1 MMANRFTMPRYVT
14 GIRCAPLARA
24 VVAVTVLAVGGELG
38 MNTAFSQ
45 GRRRPGL
52 DSTPAPR
59 SAADL
64 TNAEPAEE
72 IDAEHK
78 AVDEA
83 NQRGE
88 YTEVVRLA
96 SILIAKDEKDYFALH
111 LRASAKIELGRQS
124 RDMRS
129 VREGVADARAA
140 LGIAGKK
147 AVWLFI
153 PYLYGMTTLAELESR
168 PEHAKVGIDVITPV
182 LARTDLAPADRAN
195 LLYQRGLA
203 YFTRREIETALVDFN
218 AALAAVST
226 HVGALIKIGE
236 AYAALNKPDEALK
249 AYDRAATAVPDN
261 IVILNDRGAYRRF
274 RGNLQGAVEDFSKCL
289 EINPNFAMG
298 YLNRGITL
306 CDLGQYEGAE
316 SDLTK
321 ALESKVQPHLVH
333 RLRGTARMGRG
344 LTTQGL
350 ADYTAAIELA
360 PAYAVAY
367 EDRGVAKLILKDFAG
382 AADDFREAIKQAPQQ
397 ANSYL
402 WLSLALGRA
411 GNAGESITT
420 LEPVIKKSVPSAE
433 WVLALAQ
440 YLQGTI
446 DEAALREAV
455 KVGPEAALK
464 ARTCEAEFFV
474 GQKKL
479 MAGETA
485 GAAENFKQAVA
496 TGASLL
502 SAHRVAR
509 YETGDVKPAP

>member
-1 MMANRFTMPRYVT
+1 MMANRLTMPRHMT
-14 GIRCAPLARA
+14 RICCALLIR
-24 VVAVTVLAVGGELG
+24 VGGPLLLAIAGLLG
-38 MNTAFSQ
+38 TNSAFAQ
-45 GRRRPGL
+45 GPRRPNL

-59 SAADL
+59 SAANPED
-64 TNAEPAEE
+64 AEQSTE

-83 NQRGE
+83 NQRGD
-88 YTEVVRLA
+88 YAEVIRLA
-96 SILIAKDEKDYFALH
+96 SILIAKDDKDYFALH

-124 RDMRS
+124 RDVKS

-168 PEHAKVGIDVITPV
+168 PEHAKVGIDVVTPV
-182 LARTDLAPADRAN
+182 LARTDLSPADRAN

-203 YFTRREIETALVDFN
+203 YFSRREIDTALTDFK
-218 AALAAVST
+218 AALAVVST
-226 HVGALIKIGE
+226 HVGALVKTGE
-236 AYAALNKPDEALK
+236 AYAALNQPDEALK
-249 AYDRAATAVPDN
+249 AYDRAVVAVPDN

-274 RGNLQGAVEDFSKCL
+274 RGNLQGAVEDFSKCI

-306 CDLGQYEGAE
+306 CDLAQYETAD

-344 LTTQGL
+344 LTAEAL
-350 ADYTAAIELA
+350 SDYSAAIELV

-367 EDRGVAKLILKDFAG
+367 EDRGVARLILKDFAG
-382 AADDFREAIKQAPQQ
+382 AAADFREAIKQAPQQ
-397 ANSYL
+397 ANSHL
-402 WLSLALGRA
+402 WLSLAVGRA
-411 GNAGESITT
+411 GNAGEAITS
-420 LEPVIKKSVPSAE
+420 LEPIVKKSVPAAD

-440 YLQGTI
+440 YMQGSI

-464 ARTCEAEFFV
+464 GRTCEAEFFI

-479 MAGETA
+479 IAGDTA
-485 GAAENFKQAVA
+485 GAAENFKLAVA
-496 TGASLL
+496 TGASLM

-509 YETGDVKPAP
+509 YEIGDVKPAA